1 MKRIAG
7 ILVAAVYAV
16 ITFLAFRNSADGWA
30 GGHTDLGFWWAV
42 IGGFLAIAGMG
53 ALVGTLL
60 HTRRRN
66 RSLSGG

>member
-7 ILVAAVYAV
+7 ILVAAFYAV
-16 ITFLAFRNSADGWA
+16 ITFLAFGHSADGWA
-30 GGHTDLGFWWAV
+30 GGHADLGFWWAV
-42 IGGFLAIAGMG
+42 IGGFLAVAGLG

-66 RSLSGG
+66 RLPSGG

>member
-16 ITFLAFRNSADGWA
+16 ITFLAFGLSAAGWA
-30 GGHTDLGFWWAV
+30 GGHSDLGFWWAV
-42 IGGFLAIAGMG
+42 IGGFLGIAGLA

-60 HTRRRN
+60 HTRQRN